1 MMSSLLAVV
10 CAGGMGGAN
19 DVELVGLARVG
30 GASVISQTYAAT
42 AQASHVSEPWLARV
56 GGASVISQT
65 SAAPYKASHH
75 ESEPWSVPSGV
86 LVVEESYWA
95 SYGAISMAVSD
106 GSAWTSTFMCTHR
119 PSPRAPRTICFF
131 RHKKQISCARA
142 LHLVGR

>member
-30 GASVISQTYAAT
+30 GASVISQTSAAT
-42 AQASHVSEPWLARV
+42 AQASHVSEPW
-56 GGASVISQT
+56 SD
-65 SAAPYKASHH
+65 
-75 ESEPWSVPSGV
+75 PSGV
-86 LVVEESYWA
+86 LVVEESSWS